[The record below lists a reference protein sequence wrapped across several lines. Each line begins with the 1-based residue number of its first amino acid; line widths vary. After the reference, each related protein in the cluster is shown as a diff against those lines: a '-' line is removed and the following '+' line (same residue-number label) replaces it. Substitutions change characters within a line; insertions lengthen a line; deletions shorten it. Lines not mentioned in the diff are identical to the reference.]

1 MGKPTKRARGSK
13 HVVRKKKIK
22 IQLKIFE
29 ICLKEMSGKTKVATM
44 INRKKGVIIW
54 YFWCDLTTS
63 KIHSEF
69 MITIKF
75 LLVTSDLKN
84 LPRSVPCPAW
94 ELLVGWDVPPPWTLI
109 GTLSRQRIIKI
120 GETGMNILLWI
131 YLIEGLALN
140 ENMLSFFKFTLFY

>member
-1 MGKPTKRARGSK
+1 MGKPTKRARRSK

-22 IQLKIFE
+22 IELKIFE
-29 ICLKEMSGKTKVATM
+29 ICLKYRFEEKKGATM

-54 YFWCDLTTS
+54 YFWCDLTKT
-63 KIHSEF
+63 KRQSEF
-69 MITIKF
+69 MVTIEF
-75 LLVTSDLKN
+75 LLVASELKN